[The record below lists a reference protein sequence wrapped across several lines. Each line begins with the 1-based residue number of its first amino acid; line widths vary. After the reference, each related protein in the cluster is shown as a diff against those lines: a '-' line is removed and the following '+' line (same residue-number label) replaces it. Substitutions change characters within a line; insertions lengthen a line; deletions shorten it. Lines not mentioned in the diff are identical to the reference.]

1 MKTKMFMLAISLIF
15 IVGCKS
21 TDISGNYTYEI
32 ECMGSELDGSITLK
46 AWGKGNNR
54 ADAIEQAK
62 KNAVNAVLFIGIR
75 NGKPECDTRQILN
88 VPNIREKKADY
99 FNNFFKDGG
108 DYKKFTSNKDQS
120 IGNKDKA
127 LAEKGIGRDGEVMY
141 GLIIRVM
148 RSELKKQM
156 ITDGILNN

>member
-62 KNAVNAVLFIGIR
+62 KKCSKRSFIYR
-75 NGKPECDTRQILN
+75 
-88 VPNIREKKADY
+88 Y
-99 FNNFFKDGG
+99 
-108 DYKKFTSNKDQS
+108 
-120 IGNKDKA
+120 
-127 LAEKGIGRDGEVMY
+127 
-141 GLIIRVM
+141 
-148 RSELKKQM
+148 
-156 ITDGILNN
+156 